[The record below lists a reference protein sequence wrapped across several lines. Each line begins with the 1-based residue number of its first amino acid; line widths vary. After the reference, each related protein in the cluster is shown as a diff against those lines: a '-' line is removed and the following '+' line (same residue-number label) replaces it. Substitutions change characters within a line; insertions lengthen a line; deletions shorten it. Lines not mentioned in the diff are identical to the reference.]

1 MSLVKAFFEIAEKH
15 NSKIAQI
22 YRGSNKEYFRVTYG
36 ELKNNVLK
44 FASFLEKMGLRY
56 QDKVFIC
63 SENRI
68 EWSVIDFAIL
78 ALGAVDVPK
87 GTDITPFEAE
97 VIINSVLPNIIIL
110 ENLNILGLIM
120 NINLKIKPIIITIDD
135 LSENDKERFSDFKIY
150 TYKESLS
157 IGDNARQ
164 DAKIIEI
171 VNDISPDDMA
181 TIIYTSGTTGEPKGV
196 MLSHA
201 NFIYQVSSFSRM
213 VNASDRQIFMCIL
226 PIWHSFQRSFSY
238 NIFLK
243 GMTCLFSSIVPKII
257 LDDIKNINPHYLA
270 AVPRL
275 WIAIR
280 QNILKEISK
289 KSFLARLLFSTFVK
303 VACLYDICHR
313 IVLGLYP
320 NNGFDLFIPIKKF
333 LAILVLVVLFPLR
346 NLGDF
351 LIFKRIRKFL
361 GNNFIVGITGGG
373 SMSLSIV
380 RFFNAIGINLANA
393 YGLTEA
399 SPGVASNKYGELIL
413 GTCGKVLPETVAE
426 IRDENGNKLKK
437 PGKGILFIKGPQIMI
452 GYYKD
457 EDATSRVIG
466 PDGFLNTG
474 DIVNLSKDNVVQII
488 GREKDTIVLN
498 NGENIEPVPIEI
510 KLEES
515 LLIDKAVVVGQDQ
528 KFLGALILPN
538 FDEIN
543 KYLESIGQ
551 KIFDAQNRQQIIAN
565 NIVLKVI
572 SDEINKLVNR
582 ANGFKPF
589 EQILKFVLLEKPFEI
604 GKEMS
609 IKMDVKR
616 NYILDFYR
624 NEIKNLFS

>member
-22 YRGSNKEYFRVTYG
+22 YRVSNKDYFKVTYE

-44 FASFLEKMGLRY
+44 FASFLKKMGLGY

-97 VIINSVLPNIIIL
+97 VIINAVMPNIIIV
-110 ENLNILGLIM
+110 ENLNILDLIM
-120 NINLKIKPIIITIDD
+120 HVNLKIKPIIITIDD
-135 LSENDKERFSDFKIY
+135 LSENDKKRFSDFKIY

-157 IGDNARQ
+157 IGDDARQ
-164 DAKIIEI
+164 DVKIIEI

-201 NFIYQVSSFSRM
+201 NFLYQVSSFSRM
-213 VNASDRQIFMCIL
+213 VNASEGQIFMCIL

-243 GMTCLFSSIVPKII
+243 GMTCLFSSIVPRII

-280 QNILKEISK
+280 HNILKEVSK

-320 NNGFDLFIPIKKF
+320 NNGFDLLVPIKKF
-333 LAILVLVVLFPLR
+333 LGILGLVVLFPLR
-346 NLGDF
+346 SLGDF

-399 SPGVASNKYGELIL
+399 SPGVASNKYGKLIL

-426 IRDENGNKLKK
+426 IRDENGNKLSK
-437 PGKGILFIKGPQIMI
+437 PGKGILFIKGPQVMI
-452 GYYKD
+452 GYYQDKN
-457 EDATSRVIG
+457 ATSRVIG

-515 LLIDKAVVVGQDQ
+515 LLIEKAVVVGQDQ

-551 KIFDAQNRQQIIAN
+551 KIFDAQNRQQIVAN
-565 NIVLKVI
+565 NIVLKAI